1 MVQQRSDERELDH
14 AFQKAAAFIRDFV
27 EFCEVSRVDHH
38 DPAEAFRG
46 SVAGGY
52 DERAG

>member
-14 AFQKAAAFIRDFV
+14 AFQEAAAFIRDFV
-27 EFCEVSRVDHH
+27 ELGKVGRVDHH
-38 DPAEAFRG
+38 DSAEAFRG
-46 SVAGGY
+46 CIAGGY